1 MLSSELRTNATNL
14 DLSDKK
20 IHILFVLRGE
30 PEIQILGFPL
40 IVFN

>member
-1 MLSSELRTNATNL
+1 MLSSELRTNATDL

-20 IHILFVLRGE
+20 IHGLFLRGE
-30 PEIQILGFPL
+30 PEIQILGFLL